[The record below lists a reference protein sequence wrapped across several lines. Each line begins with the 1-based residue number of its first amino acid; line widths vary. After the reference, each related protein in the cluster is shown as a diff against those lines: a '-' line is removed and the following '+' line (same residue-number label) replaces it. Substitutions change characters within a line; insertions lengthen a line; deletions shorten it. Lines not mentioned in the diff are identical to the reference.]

1 MMALGTFWT
10 RKMPAQAASAPAI
23 SGEGEAAHRRR
34 VSTGLRRVGLP
45 ALLALSLTGCGGWWG
60 GDEAPPLPGDRIS
73 VLELDEA
80 IEVDAAAAEAPFTLP
95 PAEPV
100 TDWPTIAGAANHVA
114 PHPSLGSGLTRVWR
128 TSIGSG
134 ASSNRRIVNPPI
146 LAGGRLFAMDSVGRV
161 SAIDAASGNRVWQV
175 RVASPYE
182 DSDPLGGGL
191 AFADGVLVAT
201 TGFGEVLAIDPANGG
216 AFWSVL
222 TDSPIRAAPTVHD
235 GQVYAVT
242 VDSTIYAFD
251 LATGE
256 ELWTHSGI
264 VEGVGLLGGAAPA
277 AGNGLV
283 IAAFSSGEVFA
294 LRDSNGR
301 PAWSDSLTAVRRLG
315 PLASL
320 ADIRGA
326 PIVDDQLV
334 VATSHSG
341 RLAAIDLRSGVR
353 IWEQPVGGIETPT
366 VAGNNIFTLTNNAE
380 LVALV
385 RDRGLIRWVTP
396 LPRFEDPEDR
406 ERPIVWAG
414 PLLAGDRLWL
424 ASSTRR
430 LVAID
435 PRTGELVA
443 DIDIGTA
450 VTLPPIAAGNT
461 LYLLSD
467 GGDLLAYR

>member
-1 MMALGTFWT
+1 MM
-10 RKMPAQAASAPAI
+10 
-23 SGEGEAAHRRR
+23 
-34 VSTGLRRVGLP
+34 LRRIALP
-45 ALLALSLTGCGGWWG
+45 LAIAFLLTGCSGWWG
-60 GDEAPPLPGDRIS
+60 GDEAPPLPGERIS

-95 PAEPV
+95 PAQPL
-100 TDWPTIAGAANHVA
+100 DAWPTIAGAPDHVA
-114 PHPSLGSGLTRVWR
+114 PHPAVGAGLTRVWR

-134 ASSNRRIVNPPI
+134 ASANRRIVNPPI
-146 LAGGRLFAMDSVGRV
+146 MANGRLYAMDSVGRV
-161 SAIDAASGNRVWQV
+161 SAVDAGSGNRVWQV

-201 TGFGEVLAIDPANGG
+201 TGFGEVLALDPANGG
-216 AFWSVL
+216 AYWSVL
-222 TDSPIRAAPTVHD
+222 TDSPIRAAPTVRD
-235 GQVYAVT
+235 GRVYAVT
-242 VDSTIYAFD
+242 VDNTLYAFD
-251 LATGE
+251 LETGE

-264 VEGVGLLGGAAPA
+264 IEGAGLLGGAAPA
-277 AGNGLV
+277 AGDGIV
-283 IAAFSSGEVFA
+283 VAAFSSGEVFA
-294 LRDSNGR
+294 LRDTNGR

-326 PIVDDQLV
+326 PIVDDQFV
-334 VATSHSG
+334 IATSHSG

-353 IWEQPVGGIETPT
+353 VWEQPVGGIETPA

-380 LVALV
+380 MVALV

-396 LPRFEDPEDR
+396 LPRFEDPDDR

-424 ASSTRR
+424 ASSTER
-430 LVAID
+430 LVALD
-435 PRTGELVA
+435 SRTGEIVA
-443 DIDIGTA
+443 DIDINTS